1 MGGACSQGQ
10 GLVLWKTYMRQGL
23 QGRAD
28 PTQLSIWAWICLARV
43 QLLRKVG
50 LVPTGLRIG

>member
-1 MGGACSQGQ
+1 MGGACPQGQ
-10 GLVLWKTYMRQGL
+10 GLELWKTYMGRGL

-28 PTQLSIWAWICLARV
+28 STQLPLGAWISLARV
-43 QLLRKVG
+43 QLFRKVG